1 MFIRCEY
8 VLNRLVK
15 ILILDLRLLIGGI
28 IPVDEFM
35 RRWFESVDLIKKL
48 YSSNIIYEIGPNNL
62 PPVQDL
68 NKAIVDAVK
77 NPIGCEPLDRLV
89 RPGMKVVVVADDIT
103 RATPR
108 DKILPVL
115 LNELNRCGVP
125 DNDITI
131 VIALGT
137 HRYMSD
143 DEILKCFGEEVV
155 RRVRI
160 VNHEWLDSSKL
171 VYVGTTRNGTPVYVN
186 KLVYEADF
194 VVGVGSI
201 IPHLY
206 AGYGGGAKIIQPGVC
221 GEKTTAYTHI
231 LAAMEDPMKLLGD
244 PDNVVRKEMEEVAD
258 VVGLDFIVNVV
269 FNGRG
274 EVVKVV
280 AGDMRKAFREGVK
293 VAETIYRREIPEL
306 ADIVVVNTYPAL
318 IDYWQ
323 AIKGFVHS
331 QLGVRE
337 GGTVILYTDCP
348 DRISPIHGKT
358 FEKYRHA
365 NIEELNKVIK
375 EGVEEDLVGLATVYV
390 HTKYIHRVECICV
403 SEGLTPED
411 KEVLRF
417 KHANTLLDALDMALA
432 KHGRNAKI
440 GIIHHG
446 GEVYPALRKL

>member
-1 MFIRCEY
+1 MA
-8 VLNRLVK
+8 
-15 ILILDLRLLIGGI
+15 GI
-28 IPVDEFM
+28 MSVNEFM
-35 RRWFESVDLIKKL
+35 NTWIECVDLIKKT
-48 YSSNIIYEIGPNNL
+48 YSNNIIYEVGPNNL
-62 PPVQDL
+62 PSVPDV
-68 NKAIVDAVK
+68 NKAISEAVK
-77 NPIGCEPLDRLV
+77 TPIGCKPLSELL
-89 RPGMKVVVVADDIT
+89 RPGMKVVIVADDIT

-115 LNELNRCGVP
+115 LNELNKAGIP
-125 DNDITI
+125 DNDITV

-137 HRYMSD
+137 HRYMTD
-143 DEILKCFGEEVV
+143 EEILKCFGREVV
-155 RRVRI
+155 RRIKI
-160 VNHEWLDSSKL
+160 VNHEWLDNDKL
-171 VYVGTTRNGTPVYVN
+171 IYVGTTRNGTPVYAN

-194 VVGVGSI
+194 VIGVGSI

-231 LAAMEDPMKLLGD
+231 LAALEDPMNLLGN

-274 EVVKVV
+274 EIVKVV

-293 VAETIYRREIPEL
+293 IAETIYKREIPEL
-306 ADIVVVNTYPAL
+306 ADVVVVNTYPAL

-331 QLGVRE
+331 QLGVKE

-358 FEKYRHA
+358 FEKYKDA
-365 NIEELNKVIK
+365 TIEYLNKVIK
-375 EGVEEDLVGLATVYV
+375 DGVEEDLVGLATVYV
-390 HTKYIHRVECICV
+390 HTKYVRRVECICV
-403 SEGLTPED
+403 SKGLTLSD

-417 KHANTLLDALDMALA
+417 KHADTLLDALKIALT
-432 KHGRNAKI
+432 KHGSDAKI

-446 GEVYPALRKL
+446 GEVYPSLKHNKR

>member
-1 MFIRCEY
+1 MY
-8 VLNRLVK
+8 VN
-15 ILILDLRLLIGGI
+15 
-28 IPVDEFM
+28 EFM
-35 RRWFESVDLIKKL
+35 SKWVESVELIKRMYGDK
-48 YSSNIIYEIGPNNL
+48 IVYEVGPNNL
-62 PPVQDL
+62 PPVPDL
-68 NKAIVDAVK
+68 GKAVRDAIK
-77 NPIGCEPLDRLV
+77 NPIGCKSLDNLL
-89 RPGMKVVVVADDIT
+89 RPGMKVAVVADDIT

-108 DKILPVL
+108 DKILPIL
-115 LNELNRCGVP
+115 LDELNRAGVP
-125 DNDITI
+125 DSDITV

-137 HRYMSD
+137 HRYMSE
-143 DEILKCFGEEVV
+143 DEVLRCFGEGVV
-155 RRVRI
+155 RRVKI

-171 VYVGTTRNGTPVYVN
+171 VYVGMTKNGTPVYVN

-194 VVGVGSI
+194 VVGLGSI

-231 LAAMEDPMKLLGD
+231 LAALEDPMNLLGN
-244 PDNVVRKEMEEVAD
+244 PDNVVRREMEEVAD

-280 AGDMRKAFREGVK
+280 AGDMRRAFREGVK
-293 VAETIYRREIPEL
+293 VAEAIYRREIPEP

-358 FEKYRHA
+358 FEKYRYA
-365 NIEELNKVIK
+365 TVEELQRVIK
-375 EGVEEDLVGLATVYV
+375 EGSEEDLVGLATVYV
-390 HTKYIHRVECICV
+390 HTKYIHRVECMCV
-403 SEGLTPED
+403 SRGLTKED
-411 KEVLRF
+411 KAVLKF
-417 KHANTLLDALDMALA
+417 KHAETVVDALEQAL
-432 KHGRNAKI
+432 KKYGSNAKV

-446 GEVYPALRKL
+446 GEVYPIATKKI